1 MSSTT
6 SQLLSLDQED
16 RMQIVLQLLE
26 ANPNQ
31 SGRLLARIY
40 GLSPSS
46 VYHRRNGRQSSKEYH
61 QKLQKLSV
69 IEEDS
74 LVKWIN
80 TMGAW
85 GWPPRI
91 QHLESMAKSILAAK
105 KRPLELGQHWYK
117 NFLTRHPEL
126 KV

>member
-6 SQLLSLDQED
+6 PQLLSLEQED

-31 SGRLLARIY
+31 SARLLARIY

-69 IEEDS
+69 IKEDS

-91 QHLESMAKSILAAK
+91 QHLKSMAKSILTVK
-105 KRPLELGQHWYK
+105 KRP
-117 NFLTRHPEL
+117 PEL
-126 KV
+126 N